1 MACPDRVDAARRSV
15 LACLFFDFSRKGNDD
30 QGRCKSVAVVVLN
43 DNNRTGASLNV
54 TMMLAEV
61 SKVNV
66 TSAKTPIFVNHRF
79 SLLLCNVGEKV
90 PAHGEFHYNCLCC
103 LSICFNAPQSNGIK
117 PTGSQSS
124 GRLLFDL
131 MGISPL
137 RGPRGAACRSIIILQ
152 YFIGIFQ

>member
-1 MACPDRVDAARRSV
+1 MTQIADDLRFTY
-15 LACLFFDFSRKGNDD
+15 CLDLFGQGHAWLVQTALMPLDVVWWHVCFFDFSRKRDDD

-79 SLLLCNVGEKV
+79 PLILCNVGGED
-90 PAHGEFHYNCLCC
+90 PAHGEFLLLKIMFPKN
-103 LSICFNAPQSNGIK
+103 LSLTPPQD
-117 PTGSQSS
+117 
-124 GRLLFDL
+124 R
-131 MGISPL
+131 
-137 RGPRGAACRSIIILQ
+137 RH
-152 YFIGIFQ
+152 

>member
-15 LACLFFDFSRKGNDD
+15 LACLFFDFSRKRNDD

-79 SLLLCNVGEKV
+79 PLLLCNVGGED
-90 PAHGEFHYNCLCC
+90 PAHGEFLLLKIMFPEN
-103 LSICFNAPQSNGIK
+103 LSLTPPQD
-117 PTGSQSS
+117 
-124 GRLLFDL
+124 R
-131 MGISPL
+131 
-137 RGPRGAACRSIIILQ
+137 RH
-152 YFIGIFQ
+152 

>member
-1 MACPDRVDAARRSV
+1 MTQIADDLRFTYCLDLFGQGHAWLVQSTLMFQNIVRGLIRFFNFRRKR
-15 LACLFFDFSRKGNDD
+15 DDD

-79 SLLLCNVGEKV
+79 PLLLCNVGRKTST
-90 PAHGEFHYNCLCC
+90 HGEYVKIAENYVSRELV
-103 LSICFNAPQSNGIK
+103 LDVPS
-117 PTGSQSS
+117 GSQALS
-124 GRLLFDL
+124 L
-131 MGISPL
+131 
-137 RGPRGAACRSIIILQ
+137 
-152 YFIGIFQ
+152 